1 MRLREFSEAHAGMIE
16 DEAIDRGDPNLLTAL
31 EWLKNQAGTQHLVPK
46 YRADALIN
54 MVQGMEG
61 SEAFN
66 LAALLDAFKT
76 NEKVKTF
83 IKDITDDDNGTKY
96 VYLVPNAEDDFSAVP
111 GDMNAPRT
119 PPEKTVGAMAKSA
132 LANRS

>member
-1 MRLREFSEAHAGMIE
+1 
-16 DEAIDRGDPNLLTAL
+16 
-31 EWLKNQAGTQHLVPK
+31 
-46 YRADALIN
+46 
-54 MVQGMEG
+54 MVQGMSG

-66 LAALLDAFKT
+66 LEALLAAFKT
-76 NEKVKTF
+76 NDTVKNF

-96 VYLVPNAEDDFSAVP
+96 VYLQANAEDDYSAVP

-119 PPEKTVGAMAKSA
+119 PPEKTVGAMARSA

>member
-1 MRLREFSEAHAGMIE
+1 MRLHEFSEVHAEMIE
-16 DEAIDRGDPNLLTAL
+16 DESVERGDPNLLTAL
-31 EWLKNQAGTQHLVPK
+31 DFLKKRAGDQHLVPK
-46 YRADALIN
+46 IRVDALIN
-54 MVQGMEG
+54 MVQGMSG

-66 LAALLDAFKT
+66 LEALLAAFKT
-76 NEKVKTF
+76 NDTVKNF

-96 VYLVPNAEDDFSAVP
+96 VYLQANAEDDYSAVP

-119 PPEKTVGAMAKSA
+119 PPEKTVGAMARSA